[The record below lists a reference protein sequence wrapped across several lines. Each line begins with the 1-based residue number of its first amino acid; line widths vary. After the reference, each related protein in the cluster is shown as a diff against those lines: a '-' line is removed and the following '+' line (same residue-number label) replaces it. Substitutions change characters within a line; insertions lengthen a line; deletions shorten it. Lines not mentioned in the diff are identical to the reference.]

1 MLLTNPA
8 QQTLRRLAFGKTA
21 NRRRDQHRHQRT
33 VRRGMTVI
41 DALGRLIAIDLPMAD
56 PQQRQLRRLMLGGN
70 PVRYPEQ
77 IRQPVNRRHLR
88 AGINQHAQFD
98 DWPLCVH
105 CQFSPF
111 YCRCGQSSDRPPE
124 PILHSTP
131 NTHFEETVMA
141 KQALIVV
148 DIQNDYFPQGKW
160 PLVGADAAADN
171 AVRLL
176 NAFRDAG
183 DSVVHIR
190 HEFTSD
196 EAPFFTPGSEG
207 AKLHPKVLNRAD
219 EPVVLKHFV
228 NSFRETE
235 LQSILDEQGIKELVV
250 VGSMSHM
257 CVDGITRAANDL
269 GYSVTV
275 IHDACASRDLEFNGL
290 TVPAAHVHAAFMS
303 ALGFAYASVVSTDE
317 FLAANH

>member
-1 MLLTNPA
+1 
-8 QQTLRRLAFGKTA
+8 
-21 NRRRDQHRHQRT
+21 
-33 VRRGMTVI
+33 
-41 DALGRLIAIDLPMAD
+41 
-56 PQQRQLRRLMLGGN
+56 
-70 PVRYPEQ
+70 
-77 IRQPVNRRHLR
+77 
-88 AGINQHAQFD
+88 
-98 DWPLCVH
+98 
-105 CQFSPF
+105 
-111 YCRCGQSSDRPPE
+111 
-124 PILHSTP
+124 
-131 NTHFEETVMA
+131 MA

-171 AVRLL
+171 AVRVLK
-176 NAFRDAG
+176 AFREAG

-190 HEFTSD
+190 HEFTSE

-207 AKLHPKVLNRAD
+207 AKLHPKVLNLAN

-235 LQSILDEQGIKELVV
+235 LKSILDEQEIKELVV

-257 CVDGITRAANDL
+257 CVDGITRAAADF

-275 IHDACASRDLEFNGL
+275 IHDACATRDLEFNGL

-303 ALGFAYASVVSTDE
+303 ALGFAYANVVATDE
-317 FLAANH
+317 FLRD